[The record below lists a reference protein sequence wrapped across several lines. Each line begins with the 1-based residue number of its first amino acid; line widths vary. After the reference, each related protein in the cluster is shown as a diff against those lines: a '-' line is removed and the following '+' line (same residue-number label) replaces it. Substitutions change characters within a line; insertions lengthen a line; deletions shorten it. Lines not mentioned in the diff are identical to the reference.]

1 MTHEEDGYVYA
12 GRSDDPRRVTLDMPK
27 VGKYAAGLTTD
38 EALFAADRLGCKL
51 VCPPD
56 LAPRF
61 AGKGVTVRVEGRR
74 SRPPFPKA
82 PRR

>member
-1 MTHEEDGYVYA
+1 MNDDDCVYA
-12 GRSDDPRRVTLDMPK
+12 TRTNDPLRTALEAGR
-27 VGKYAAGLTTD
+27 YAPGLTTD
-38 EALFAADRLGCKL
+38 EVLDIARRMEWTI

-74 SRPPFPKA
+74 SRPPFLPFRK